1 MLKQYKLKDYNFRL
15 VLWLCSLSAIGVLL
29 VGSADASLELR
40 QLGGVILGLTV
51 MLILSLVDFSWILNF
66 YWLIYAGN
74 IVLLLTVILSSF
86 GRNAKGATRWLTIF
100 GFSFQPVELSKILLI
115 LFFAKYFMEHENDLN
130 RFTTVLR
137 SILLIGLPL
146 VLIAMQPD
154 LKNTLTVLAV
164 FCILYYVAGIS
175 YRYIAGVVLLV
186 VPLAVIFM
194 VIVTQPNSGILREY
208 QRERI
213 MAFLNPDNDEY
224 SEDVIQQNNSV
235 TAIGSAFLIQW
246 NDPKEEVASP
256 GAMDNATGCALAYT
270 VTEYFRDHPEK
281 MPKNCRIISMC
292 TGSEEAG
299 LRGSMAFAKE
309 HKGEDILKNAWNINI
324 DSIADEGYF
333 EVVIKD
339 DWQFTRFDK
348 DLEQMFRDTFKELN
362 IESVKGPAIHNPVG
376 GCDSTPMTRAGI
388 KSVTFAA
395 QNPVLTYYYHTFRDR
410 PERFTPETVGKGF
423 EVILG
428 VIDKIGKFQEE
439 HGYNGVNH

>member
-51 MLILSLVDFSWILNF
+51 MLVLSLVDFSWILNF

-208 QRERI
+208 QRGRI

-235 TAIGSAFLIQW
+235 TAIGSGQLSGKGLNNEDVSSANKGQFIAERQNDFIFAVAGEELGFLGSAGIVILLLLIELECLLTSRRAK
-246 NDPKEEVASP
+246 DLS
-256 GAMDNATGCALAYT
+256 G
-270 VTEYFRDHPEK
+270 
-281 MPKNCRIISMC
+281 RIIC
-292 TGSEEAG
+292 TGV
-299 LRGSMAFAKE
+299 GSVVALQSF
-309 HKGEDILKNAWNINI
+309 INI
-324 DSIADEGYF
+324 GVATHILPNTGTPLPFVSYGLTSIVSLFIGMG
-333 EVVIKD
+333 VV
-339 DWQFTRFDK
+339 
-348 DLEQMFRDTFKELN
+348 LN
-362 IESVKGPAIHNPVG
+362 VGLQSRIVIPES
-376 GCDSTPMTRAGI
+376 
-388 KSVTFAA
+388 
-395 QNPVLTYYYHTFRDR
+395 
-410 PERFTPETVGKGF
+410 GKRSRRQ
-423 EVILG
+423 L
-428 VIDKIGKFQEE
+428 
-439 HGYNGVNH
+439 